1 MWIYK
6 KTLMAALTN
15 AKFKSVAGIEIPE
28 HFELWAIAQ
37 KNKIEKEFFAEHI
50 KKILSE
56 FGKVIV

>member
-1 MWIYK
+1 
-6 KTLMAALTN
+6 MAALTN

-28 HFELWAIAQ
+28 HFELWAIAH